1 LSAFSDA
8 DWAGNPDDR
17 RSTGGFTIF
26 FGGNLISWG
35 SRKHPTVSRSST
47 EAEYKEVANAT
58 ADVIWIQVLLSE
70 LGISSLRPP
79 ILWCDNIGATYLTAN
94 PVFHRRMKHV
104 EVDYHFVR
112 ERVAS
117 RQLDVR
123 IISSKDQV
131 ADTMTKPLA
140 GPAFSKICTNLNLIS
155 YRPD

>member
-8 DWAGNPDDR
+8 DWAGDLDNCQ
-17 RSTGGFTIF
+17 STGGYTIF
-26 FGGNLISWG
+26 LGGNLISWS

-47 EAEYKEVANAT
+47 EAEYKEVANTT
-58 ADVIWIQVLLSE
+58 AELIWIQVLLRE
-70 LGISSLRPP
+70 LGIPQPRSP

-94 PVFHRRMKHV
+94 PHFHRRTKHV

-123 IISSKDQV
+123 LISTKDQV
-131 ADTMTKPLA
+131 ADIMTKPLL
-140 GPAFSKICTNLNLIS
+140 GPAFNKICSNLNLIS